1 MFNFVFKI
9 YIYKNLKKSYFI
21 TLVSLILL
29 SIIGVV
35 IIQVYWI
42 KSSWKNNEETFS
54 LAINQIL
61 ESVSTDIQ
69 NRELDDY
76 ILAYERLIDSVGK
89 PDDSNFTDVFLF
101 LPERS
106 STNLSTLFAY
116 GILQEEYDLDG
127 ISVDPRFND
136 FENISEYK
144 SIKTTAILSE
154 DVFNRENNLVKSI
167 SKLKT
172 VQRKNPFEIAKY
184 RSIFMQYM
192 SSLPVHK
199 RVTTQEVSFL
209 LKKALNEKKINTSFE
224 FGIYNN
230 DLSTKI
236 TSNNYSE
243 TEKGT
248 KYSTSIFIDE
258 NGVSNYELSVFFPNK
273 KSFVFSSV
281 IGVAGLS
288 VSFSLFI
295 VIVSFTAL
303 YQIIKQKKIEAIKTD
318 FINNMSHEFKTPI
331 ATIGLAL
338 DSISN
343 KKNINN
349 PKSIDKYVKMIR
361 EENHRMLSHVD
372 GVLRISQLDKGTL
385 PMDKKTINL
394 YDVLKLSLNHVSL
407 IVSNKNGQINFDV
420 DDHNLMINGN
430 KNHLTNLFINILDNS
445 IKYSVLPPKIDI
457 NIYKSRNMI
466 CISIKD
472 NGIGMDERSQKL
484 IFKKFYRVQSGNIHD
499 IKGHG
504 LGLIYVK
511 KIIDLHLGLI
521 DIKSKK
527 GIGTTFTVSL
537 PFIK

>member
-1 MFNFVFKI
+1 MKKNYFVA
-9 YIYKNLKKSYFI
+9 
-21 TLVSLILL
+21 LVSLILL
-29 SIIGVV
+29 SIVGVV

-42 KSSWKNNEETFS
+42 KSSWKNNEEAFS

-101 LPERS
+101 LPERG

-116 GILQEEYDLDG
+116 GILQEEYDLEG

-136 FENISEYK
+136 FDNISDYK
-144 SIKTTAILSE
+144 SVKTTAILSE

-167 SKLKT
+167 SKIKT

-184 RSIFMQYM
+184 RSIFMQYI

-199 RVTTQEVSFL
+199 RVTTEEVSFL

-230 DLSTKI
+230 NLSTKI

-243 TEKGT
+243 TEIGP
-248 KYSTSIFIDE
+248 KYSTPIFIDE
-258 NGVSNYELSVFFPNK
+258 NGISNYELSVFFPDK

-295 VIVSFTAL
+295 VLVSFTAL
-303 YQIIKQKKIEAIKTD
+303 YQIIKQKKIEVIKTD

-343 KKNINN
+343 IKNINN
-349 PKSIDKYVKMIR
+349 PKSISKYVKMIR

-394 YDVLKLSLNHVSL
+394 YDILKLSVNHVSL
-407 IVSNKNGQINFDV
+407 IVSNKKGQIKFD
-420 DDHNLMINGN
+420 DDHNHNLMINGN

-445 IKYSVLPPKIDI
+445 IKYSVLPP
-457 NIYKSRNMI
+457 NIQIGVNKSYNMVS
-466 CISIKD
+466 ISIKD

-484 IFKKFYRVQSGNIHD
+484 IFKKFYRLQSGNIHD

-504 LGLIYVK
+504 LGLTYVK
-511 KIIDLHLGLI
+511 KIIDLHSGLI
-521 DIKSKK
+521 DLKSKK

>member
-1 MFNFVFKI
+1 MKKNYFVA
-9 YIYKNLKKSYFI
+9 
-21 TLVSLILL
+21 LVSLILL
-29 SIIGVV
+29 SIVGVV

-42 KSSWKNNEETFS
+42 KSSWKNNEEAFS

-154 DVFNRENNLVKSI
+154 DVFNRENNLVNSI

-394 YDVLKLSLNHVSL
+394 YDVLKLSINHVSL

-466 CISIKD
+466 FISIKD

-504 LGLIYVK
+504 LGLTYVK

>member
-1 MFNFVFKI
+1 MKKNYFVA
-9 YIYKNLKKSYFI
+9 
-21 TLVSLILL
+21 LVSLILL
-29 SIIGVV
+29 SIVGVV

-42 KSSWKNNEETFS
+42 KSSWKNNEEAFS

-101 LPERS
+101 LPERG

-116 GILQEEYDLDG
+116 GILQEEYDLEG

-136 FENISEYK
+136 FDNISDYK
-144 SIKTTAILSE
+144 SVKTTAILSE

-167 SKLKT
+167 SKIKT

-184 RSIFMQYM
+184 RSIFMQYI

-199 RVTTQEVSFL
+199 RVTTEEVSFL

-230 DLSTKI
+230 NLSTKI

-243 TEKGT
+243 TEIGP
-248 KYSTSIFIDE
+248 KYSTPIFIDE
-258 NGVSNYELSVFFPNK
+258 NGISNYELSVFFPNK

-295 VIVSFTAL
+295 VLVSFTAL
-303 YQIIKQKKIEAIKTD
+303 YQIIKQKKIEVIKTD

-343 KKNINN
+343 IKNINN
-349 PKSIDKYVKMIR
+349 PKSISKYVKMIR
-361 EENHRMLSHVD
+361 EENGRMLTQVEN
-372 GVLRISQLDKGTL
+372 VLRISQLERSSDPIKKVKVDLHSIIEEAVKHIELILADKSGIL
-385 PMDKKTINL
+385 SKKYNATETI
-394 YDVLKLSLNHVSL
+394 V
-407 IVSNKNGQINFDV
+407 F
-420 DDHNLMINGN
+420 GN
-430 KNHLTNLFINILDNS
+430 KSHLTNIIVNLLDNAL
-445 IKYSVLPPKIDI
+445 KYCEKKPKIVVETI
-457 NIYKSRNMI
+457 NHDNYLI
-466 CISIKD
+466 IKIND
-472 NGIGMDERSQKL
+472 NGIGMNPATQKKV
-484 IFKKFYRVQSGNIHD
+484 FDKFYRATSGNIHNV
-499 IKGHG
+499 KGHG
-504 LGLIYVK
+504 LGLAYVK
-511 KIIDLHLGLI
+511 KIIDFHKGE
-521 DIKSKK
+521 IKLESKVNE
-527 GIGTTFTVSL
+527 GTTFRIAL
-537 PFIK
+537 PLYQKYY